1 MSAAV
6 TWLQNSLGIDV
17 TGEWARHVHLN
28 VGGTLYTT
36 RRYTLRELK
45 DHRIFGPILD
55 GHAHRCEDGSFLIDR
70 DGSLFRYIIAYL
82 RDGRLS
88 VPDNF
93 VEWDMLLQEVR
104 YYELPAMEK
113 SVMDRFEFQQSVFRR
128 QLPHGVYVWW
138 PPASSHIEEGATDQT
153 RALEKEHAE
162 AAADAATRSSAGV
175 APSSCS
181 SASLPIRIVPP
192 LPGLTVEAASG
203 RRVVFRET
211 QVLEDLDQLVTVL
224 LTAYGFSIQ
233 HWDAERGRGG
243 CSRGNSREREG
254 ESLKG
259 ASRDDAIDL
268 DASVSVALLEST
280 FPPSEDCGAIDK
292 AKHWRDFLAPI
303 TADSWRSG
311 AFARIERFLDGE
323 KEKGRVILPPATD
336 IFNAFNSCPFRGLK
350 VVLLGQDPY
359 HDLHQAHGLCFSVL
373 PEVALPPSLR
383 NIYKELTTDIAGFQA
398 PRHGYLQSWSEQGM
412 LMLNATL
419 TVEAHKANSHSKTS
433 GWTAFTDAVIQHLS
447 QHHPNRLVFLLWG
460 GYAQQKKKL
469 IDASR
474 HIVLESVHPSPLSA
488 SRGWFGCHCF
498 SACNAALQS
507 MGHLPMHWQLP
518 LNASLP

>member
-1 MSAAV
+1 MQKTLFDFVRKGTSSGPAAANV
-6 TWLQNSLGIDV
+6 SVAADRERQRQRQWLSVSN
-17 TGEWARHVHLN
+17 GEDTTPRTDSPPKKHAK
-28 VGGTLYTT
+28 T
-36 RRYTLRELK
+36 RRE
-45 DHRIFGPILD
+45 
-55 GHAHRCEDGSFLIDR
+55 
-70 DGSLFRYIIAYL
+70 
-82 RDGRLS
+82 
-88 VPDNF
+88 
-93 VEWDMLLQEVR
+93 
-104 YYELPAMEK
+104 
-113 SVMDRFEFQQSVFRR
+113 
-128 QLPHGVYVWW
+128 
-138 PPASSHIEEGATDQT
+138 
-153 RALEKEHAE
+153 
-162 AAADAATRSSAGV
+162 
-175 APSSCS
+175 
-181 SASLPIRIVPP
+181 
-192 LPGLTVEAASG
+192 
-203 RRVVFRET
+203 
-211 QVLEDLDQLVTVL
+211 
-224 LTAYGFSIQ
+224 
-233 HWDAERGRGG
+233 GG

-292 AKHWRDFLAPI
+292 AKHVSSGTAVPAGASAAAAAGASSGTARSEAPQLQPAATSSRWLAGLITNLEWRDFLAPI

-336 IFNAFNSCPFRGLK
+336 IFNAFNSCPFLGLK

>member
-1 MSAAV
+1 MQKTLLDFVRKGTSSNGPAAANAVVAADRGRQRQRQWPSAS
-6 TWLQNSLGIDV
+6 N
-17 TGEWARHVHLN
+17 GE
-28 VGGTLYTT
+28 GTTPRT
-36 RRYTLRELK
+36 DSPPKKHAKTLRE
-45 DHRIFGPILD
+45 DSR
-55 GHAHRCEDGSFLIDR
+55 
-70 DGSLFRYIIAYL
+70 
-82 RDGRLS
+82 
-88 VPDNF
+88 N
-93 VEWDMLLQEVR
+93 
-104 YYELPAMEK
+104 
-113 SVMDRFEFQQSVFRR
+113 
-128 QLPHGVYVWW
+128 
-138 PPASSHIEEGATDQT
+138 
-153 RALEKEHAE
+153 
-162 AAADAATRSSAGV
+162 RS
-175 APSSCS
+175 
-181 SASLPIRIVPP
+181 
-192 LPGLTVEAASG
+192 
-203 RRVVFRET
+203 
-211 QVLEDLDQLVTVL
+211 
-224 LTAYGFSIQ
+224 
-233 HWDAERGRGG
+233 
-243 CSRGNSREREG
+243 NSREPERD
-254 ESLKG
+254 SLKG
-259 ASRDDAIDL
+259 ASRDDAVDL

-280 FPPSEDCGAIDK
+280 LPHSEQGGTVDK
-292 AKHWRDFLAPI
+292 AKHVSSGTTVPAAAAAITSRWLAGLITNLEWRDFLAPI
-303 TADSWRSG
+303 TADSWRGG

-323 KEKGRVILPPATD
+323 KEKGRAILPPATD

-373 PEVALPPSLR
+373 PEVPLPPSLR

-498 SACNAALQS
+498 SACNEALQS

-518 LNASLP
+518 LNASLR